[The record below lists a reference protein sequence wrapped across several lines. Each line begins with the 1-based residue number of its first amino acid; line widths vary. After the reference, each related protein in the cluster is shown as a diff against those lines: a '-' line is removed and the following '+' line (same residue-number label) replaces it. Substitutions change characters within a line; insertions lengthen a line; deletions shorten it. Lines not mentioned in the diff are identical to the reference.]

1 MLLLYLYNRLSR
13 RAWREFCSES
23 PDAMKKLVTLLLE
36 ATALLTGLL
45 LADSRPA
52 HAYLDPG
59 TGSYA
64 LQVTIA
70 GVFGAL
76 FSVKMFWSNIMQ
88 TIRRLAQGRVR
99 PGKTAPSNRAS

>member
-1 MLLLYLYNRLSR
+1 
-13 RAWREFCSES
+13 
-23 PDAMKKLVTLLLE
+23 MKKLAVLILE
-36 ATALLTGLL
+36 GVALFAGLL

-64 LQVTIA
+64 LQVAIA

-76 FSVKMFWSNIMQ
+76 FSVKMFWSQI
-88 TIRRLAQGRVR
+88 TGKVR
-99 PGKTAPSNRAS
+99 SAVRQNRNS

>member
-1 MLLLYLYNRLSR
+1 
-13 RAWREFCSES
+13 
-23 PDAMKKLVTLLLE
+23 MKKSITLLLE
-36 ATALLTGLL
+36 SAVVLTGVL

-76 FSVKMFWSNIMQ
+76 FSVKMFWSNIVAA
-88 TIRRLAQGRVR
+88 IRRIAGVPARKPAAAAAAASQ
-99 PGKTAPSNRAS
+99 TNSSTPS

>member
-1 MLLLYLYNRLSR
+1 
-13 RAWREFCSES
+13 
-23 PDAMKKLVTLLLE
+23 MKKYVSLLLE
-36 ATALLTGLL
+36 GAALVTGLL

-70 GVFGAL
+70 GVFGAF
-76 FSVKMFWSNIMQ
+76 FSLKLFWSRITE
-88 TIRRLAQGRVR
+88 TIRRVTVGRVR
-99 PGKTAPSNRAS
+99 PAKTPQADGAS